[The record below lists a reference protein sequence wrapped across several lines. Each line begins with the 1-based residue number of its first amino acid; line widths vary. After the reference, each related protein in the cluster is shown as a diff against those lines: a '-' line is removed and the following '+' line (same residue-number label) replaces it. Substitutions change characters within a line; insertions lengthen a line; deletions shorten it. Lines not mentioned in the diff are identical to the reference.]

1 MSSALDVA
9 LVGMTAAL
17 DQLNRTAEQIARPTD
32 DDDLAEDIVE
42 LNSAQHSFEASASVA
57 RAADETLGSLL
68 DLFA

>member
-17 DQLNRTAEQIARPTD
+17 DQLERTAERIAQPAED
-32 DDDLAEDIVE
+32 SNLVEDIVE
-42 LNSAQHSFEASASVA
+42 LNAAQHSFEASASVA
-57 RAADETLGSLL
+57 RAADETLGTLL